1 MLIIAGGVILG
12 GIGLLLFFAVL
23 PWIFAV
29 LQVTLRIA
37 VNLSKL
43 VGRGLAFVIEHPLR
57 ALVGLVTLVNPLIF
71 IVHLVAKERAA
82 EAVSPKS

>member
-1 MLIIAGGVILG
+1 MLTIAGGVILG

-29 LQVTLRIA
+29 LQVTFRIA

-43 VGRGLAFVIEHPLR
+43 VGHGLAFVVEHPLR
-57 ALVGLVTLVNPLIF
+57 TLVRLVMLCNPFLL
-71 IVHLVAKERAA
+71 IVHLVAKERAE